1 MSEDHQPGFN
11 TLAIHAGAQPDPS
24 TGARITPIYQ
34 TTSYVFDS
42 VDHAAALFNLEA
54 FGNIYTRIMNPTQ
67 AVLESRVAA
76 LEGGTAALAAAS
88 GHAAQLLVFHVL
100 MEPGDEFIASR
111 QLYGGSINQF
121 NHAFKKF
128 GWNVAWADGNDPASF
143 EAAIT
148 PRTKLISLTTPHNPT
163 GSRLSLGQLRD
174 VIALSERTG
183 CHVLL
188 DETYRD
194 MVFGDELPLGA
205 SLHPHVISISSMSK
219 SYGLPGIR
227 VGWVICRDAALMES
241 LLAAKEQILISGSMI
256 DEELCHR
263 ALLQRAT
270 RLPKIRARLTEQ
282 LAVVRSWIA
291 TEPRME
297 WVEPRGGCV
306 CFPRIKTGVN
316 INMNVFYDA
325 LLSEFGTYVGAG
337 HWFEMDKRYM
347 RIGYGWPTREA
358 LVAGLLGISQALDV
372 AVN

>member
-1 MSEDHQPGFN
+1 MKYRRSPIEIESPELLGYDNIKYNLSESSITDLRLGDLGGLPNDLVLMYGDHYGKPELRALIASESPNLSSGDVLLTPG
-11 TLAIHAGAQPDPS
+11 A
-24 TGARITPIYQ
+24 
-34 TTSYVFDS
+34 
-42 VDHAAALFNLEA
+42 AAALFMLHTAMLEAGDHIVVAYPNYATNLETPRML
-54 FGNIYTRIMNPTQ
+54 G
-67 AVLESRVAA
+67 
-76 LEGGTAALAAAS
+76 
-88 GHAAQLLVFHVL
+88 AQVDMLPLRF
-100 MEPGDEFIASR
+100 E
-111 QLYGGSINQF
+111 NQF
-121 NHAFKKF
+121 QP
-128 GWNVAWADGNDPASF
+128 DF
-143 EAAIT
+143 EELKRLMT